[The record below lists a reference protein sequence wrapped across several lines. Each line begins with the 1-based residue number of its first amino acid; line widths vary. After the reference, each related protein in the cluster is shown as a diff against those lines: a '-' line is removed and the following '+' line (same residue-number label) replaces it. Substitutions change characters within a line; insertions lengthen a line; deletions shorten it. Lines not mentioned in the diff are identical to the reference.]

1 MGRHPYR
8 EPLIWMTIC
17 VWSAVGILSVSR
29 FKFAAR
35 SVPMSIQLVTKPST
49 IRLSLD
55 SERYANGG
63 YLDTPIKLQL
73 KAGRHQMKIA
83 RDGFVAHIVTIEGLS
98 GDSFH
103 MEDVVLAR
111 NPATPMATVQ
121 VVSDDATANFD
132 IDDGLVQAETPFTA
146 FDITADQIHQ
156 LTIYPKWPNKDMRQR
171 CRFTPAIDENDPTA
185 PFKLRL
191 RVKNGKFKV
200 SGCDSSKP
208 SHHH

>member
-1 MGRHPYR
+1 
-8 EPLIWMTIC
+8 
-17 VWSAVGILSVSR
+17 
-29 FKFAAR
+29 
-35 SVPMSIQLVTKPST
+35 
-49 IRLSLD
+49 
-55 SERYANGG
+55 
-63 YLDTPIKLQL
+63 
-73 KAGRHQMKIA
+73 MKIA